1 RLNATAHGRRNRI
14 MKALVISGVGRYAD
28 PWHDFAGTS
37 QRLAELLGGMG
48 LDAEVATLG
57 TEEPPA
63 DPVDLLVVNAG
74 VGSTPREVAKTPE
87 HGCSEALAVWARPAA
102 ASAVTVFA
110 TYPSAYSFYADA
122 RWVSLLG
129 GRWIPV
135 TSWLPP
141 MAPTSVQF

>member
-1 RLNATAHGRRNRI
+1 MRLNATAHGRRNRI

-74 VGSTPREVAKTPE
+74 GGSTPREVEDTPDRKSTRLNSS
-87 HGCSEALAVWARPAA
+87 HVSI
-102 ASAVTVFA
+102 S
-110 TYPSAYSFYADA
+110 YAFFCLKKKKNKQNKK
-122 RWVSLLG
+122 S
-129 GRWIPV
+129 
-135 TSWLPP
+135 
-141 MAPTSVQF
+141 